1 MKKITDERLILRNL
15 KNVRITYIV
24 QTIGILCILG
34 YDLFQGGLDGMREN
48 PLWMVFILTSVVSAY
63 LSISVSVEHEKEIK
77 NPKKSLIVSMV
88 VLIIIVVTVAYLT
101 SITPTFSWINGLLVG
116 AIIFICGCIP
126 MYYVY
131 RLRIKQEQDLED
143 E

>member
-1 MKKITDERLILRNL
+1 M
-15 KNVRITYIV
+15 
-24 QTIGILCILG
+24 
-34 YDLFQGGLDGMREN
+34 
-48 PLWMVFILTSVVSAY
+48 
-63 LSISVSVEHEKEIK
+63 EHEKEIK

-88 VLIIIVVTVAYLT
+88 VLTIIVVTVAYLT

-116 AIIFICGCIP
+116 AIVFICGCIP

>member
-15 KNVRITYIV
+15 KNVKITYIV

-48 PLWMVFILTSVVSAY
+48 SLWMVFILTSVVSAY

-88 VLIIIVVTVAYLT
+88 VLTIIVVTVAYLT

-116 AIIFICGCIP
+116 AIVFIFGCIP